1 MRIGIVLVISL
12 LLSSCGL
19 FKKVSRTKV
28 SEEVTIVADSVRK
41 IKIIDAKSTYETT
54 NDNTNVTTQL
64 EADQVTILP
73 NGSIDAKGN
82 VKVSQNALKQAR
94 SDKAEVI
101 NTTATEESSVKNV
114 FRHNTKEDERTST
127 PDEGITSKVGNVIAI
142 ILLSVAVI
150 VYLLVRKKLK
160 K

>member
-19 FKKVSRTKV
+19 FKKVSRTKA

-127 PDEGITSKVGNVIAI
+127 PDDGITSRVGNVIAI

-150 VYLLVRKKLK
+150 VYLWVRKMLK

>member
-19 FKKVSRTKV
+19 FKKVSRTKA

>member
-19 FKKVSRTKV
+19 FKKVSRTKA

-54 NDNTNVTTQL
+54 NDNTNVTTQI

-127 PDEGITSKVGNVIAI
+127 PDDGITSRVGNVIAI